1 MIHRAILGSVER
13 MMGILME
20 HTGGRWPFW
29 LSPRQCIVIPV
40 TENQLDWALMVQ
52 SRLIEAGKVK
62 GGYYVDVD
70 TKTKSTLAKKIKDAQ
85 DRQYN
90 FILVVGDA
98 EKRDSLINVR
108 TRDGVIEGSKSIQQV
123 LQIFEQAT
131 TTFSR

>member
-40 TENQLDWALMVQ
+40 TEQQMDWALVVQ
-52 SRLIEAGKVK
+52 SQLLEAGKAC

-70 TKTKSTLAKKIKDAQ
+70 TKTKSTLAKKIKEAQ
-85 DRQYN
+85 DKQYN
-90 FILVVGDA
+90 YILVVGDA

-108 TRDGVIEGSKSIQQV
+108 TREGVIEGTKTIQQV
-123 LQIFEQAT
+123 LQIFQHAT
-131 TTFSR
+131 TTFSH